1 MGFHSQILVSC
12 LTALCALDGVASA
25 QLAKASRQSTLFDCN
40 KARRDEVSCLACN
53 IYFEARGESMREQAK
68 VASVT
73 MRRLVS
79 PTYPR
84 TLCGVVWQPYQ
95 FSWTDDG
102 KSDKV
107 YDGNAW
113 ARALF
118 LAGTMVSD
126 HRLGSKIKS
135 YVDTGK
141 GMNEVLW
148 YHSKKVKPKWSRK
161 MRRHSSEGGHI
172 FYRKR

>member
-1 MGFHSQILVSC
+1 MGVHSQILVSS
-12 LTALCALDGVASA
+12 LAALCALDDAASA
-25 QLAKASRQSTLFDCN
+25 QVAKASRQNAVFDCN
-40 KARRDEVSCLACN
+40 KARRDEISCLACN
-53 IYFEARGESMREQAK
+53 IYFEARGELMRGQTK

-79 PTYPR
+79 PAYPR
-84 TLCGVVWQPYQ
+84 TVCGVVWQPYQ
-95 FSWTDDG
+95 FSWTHDG
-102 KSDKV
+102 KTDKV
-107 YDGNAW
+107 YDGDAW

-126 HRLGSKIKS
+126 YRSGSKTRS
-135 YVDTGK
+135 YADTGK
-141 GMNEVLW
+141 GMNGVLW

-161 MRRHSSEGGHI
+161 MRRYSTDGEHI